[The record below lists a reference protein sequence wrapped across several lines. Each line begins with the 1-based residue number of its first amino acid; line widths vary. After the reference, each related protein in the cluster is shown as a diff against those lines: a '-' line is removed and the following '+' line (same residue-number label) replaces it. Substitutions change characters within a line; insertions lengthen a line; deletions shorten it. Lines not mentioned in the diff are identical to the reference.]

1 MSTPMTRKVAHPPPE
16 VSDAGKTPAS
26 VSGEWLP
33 ALGRGAFRYLFLAED
48 SVAFRGGPAIR
59 GGCYWLVRGLA

>member
-26 VSGEWLP
+26 VAGEWLP
-33 ALGRGAFRYLFLAED
+33 APWAGSLSLPIF
-48 SVAFRGGPAIR
+48 S
-59 GGCYWLVRGLA
+59 